1 MGLGLFY
8 MSVGF
13 SIYVLFLP
21 SYLIRSLFANLD
33 QPASESRLC
42 LGLEIF
48 HWPLSSFCSSKATQP
63 KFTSLVQRPSL
74 ASYRIEMPNLQP

>member
-1 MGLGLFY
+1 MNLGLFY

-33 QPASESRLC
+33 QPVYESRLC
-42 LGLEIF
+42 RGLEIF
-48 HWPLSSFCSSKATQP
+48 HWPLSSFCSSIATPPKAT
-63 KFTSLVQRPSL
+63 SLDQRPSL
-74 ASYRIEMPNLQP
+74 VSYRIEMPNLQP